1 MDKVLDQPVIYFEIF
16 PWTANFETGI
26 ALIDEQ
32 HKRLVD
38 ILNQLAAHLA
48 NRSDEIKLNEIF
60 EELADYADY
69 HFKSEEKIWSEYF
82 KDDEWFIDHEHTHG
96 SFIEEIVALKN
107 NLDKESIDDVVY
119 EVVTFLSKWLA
130 YHILDTDKR
139 MAIAVKNIQAGYSL
153 EEAKA
158 DSSEQ
163 MNGFMKVIIE
173 TVLTMYE
180 SLSARTLDLMREKSL
195 RLQAE
200 EALIRSEER
209 WKFILEEGTEN
220 AWDWDIEHDKM
231 THSHNQ
237 PLALNIIDDHFK
249 SDGNKSAIHPSDA
262 EEVYADLQAHLDG
275 KTDFY
280 INKHRI
286 LQKNGRWSWILTRGK
301 VVSRDQDGK
310 PLRMVGTHSDITE
323 RELASLIHKNTTQA
337 IFVCDIDKIIV
348 SVSPAFTKIT
358 GYDEEES
365 IGENPRRILFANND
379 ENWYHEMW
387 DSAKS
392 EGCWSGKI
400 SNSRKNG
407 EQFTAFLDINAITDA
422 DGTIDHYIGMF
433 NDITE
438 EEGHKKEQAIQK
450 EYLLQHS
457 RMAQMGE
464 LISMIAHQWKQPLSV
479 ISSISAELQIDLALN
494 TYDLIQNEA
503 QQKCQDGFNENL
515 KKIEGMVGNL
525 VTVMD
530 DFRNFYN
537 PNKKSDQAFLS
548 APALKAL
555 LITRGSLES
564 NSIVIEEHYNSEDLV
579 SIFEN
584 EMIQVILNILKNSQ
598 DNFNEKGTLNP
609 KIVITTTSSENAVTL
624 EICDNGGGIPDEI
637 MTKIFDPYF
646 STKAEVSGT
655 GLGLHMSKMIVESH
669 HHGKLY
675 AQNRGDGV
683 CFGIEIPR
691 V

>member
-1 MDKVLDQPVIYFEIF
+1 MDKIMDQPIVYFEIF
-16 PWTANFETGI
+16 PWTVNFETGI
-26 ALIDEQ
+26 ELIDEQ

-38 ILNQLAAHLA
+38 ILNHLAAHLA
-48 NRSDEIKLNEIF
+48 NRSSEIKLNEIF

-69 HFKSEEKIWSEYF
+69 HFKSEEKIWAEYF
-82 KDDEWFIDHEHTHG
+82 KEDEWFINHEHTHG

-119 EVVTFLSKWLA
+119 AVVTFLSKWLA

-139 MAIAVKNIQAGYSL
+139 MAIAIKNIQAGYSL
-153 EEAKA
+153 EDAKA
-158 DSSEQ
+158 NSSEQ
-163 MNGFMKVIIE
+163 MNGFMKVIVE

-200 EALIRSEER
+200 EALKRSEER
-209 WKFILEEGTEN
+209 WKFILEEGSEN

-231 THSHNQ
+231 TQSHNH
-237 PLALNIIDDHFK
+237 PLLLD
-249 SDGNKSAIHPSDA
+249 IHPSDT
-262 EEVYADLQAHLDG
+262 EEVNADLQAHLDG

-301 VVSRDQDGK
+301 VVSRDLEGK

-337 IFVCDIDKIIV
+337 IFVCDADKIIV
-348 SVSPAFTKIT
+348 SVNPAFTTIT
-358 GYDEEES
+358 GYGEEEA
-365 IGENPRRILFANND
+365 IGANPRDILSENQD
-379 ENWYHEMW
+379 EQWCQEMW
-387 DSAKS
+387 DNVNSA
-392 EGCWSGKI
+392 GHWSSKI
-400 SNSRKNG
+400 SNLRKNG
-407 EQFTAFLDINAITDA
+407 KRFEAFLDINAVTDSN
-422 DGTIDHYIGMF
+422 GTIDHYIGMF
-433 NDITE
+433 NDVTE
-438 EEGHKKEQAIQK
+438 EEERKKEQAIQK

-494 TYDLIQNEA
+494 TYDLA
-503 QQKCQDGFNENL
+503 QKEGQQECQESFNANL
-515 KKIEGMVGNL
+515 KKIEVLVGNL
-525 VTVMD
+525 STVMD

-537 PNKKSDQAFLS
+537 PNKKSNQALLS
-548 APALKAL
+548 APVDKAL
-555 LITRGSLES
+555 LIIRASLES
-564 NSIVIEEHYNSEDLV
+564 SAIIIEEHYNSEDLV

-584 EMIQVILNILKNSQ
+584 EIIQVVLNILKNAQ
-598 DNFNEKGTLNP
+598 DNFNEKKTPNP
-609 KIVITTTSSENAVTL
+609 KIVITTTSSDDKVIL
-624 EICDNGGGIPDEI
+624 EICDNGGGIPSEI
-637 MTKIFDPYF
+637 MTKIFEPYF
-646 STKAEVSGT
+646 STKSDNSGT

-669 HHGKLY
+669 HNGKLY
-675 AQNRGDGV
+675 AQNRGDGI
-683 CFGIEIPR
+683 CFGIEIPK